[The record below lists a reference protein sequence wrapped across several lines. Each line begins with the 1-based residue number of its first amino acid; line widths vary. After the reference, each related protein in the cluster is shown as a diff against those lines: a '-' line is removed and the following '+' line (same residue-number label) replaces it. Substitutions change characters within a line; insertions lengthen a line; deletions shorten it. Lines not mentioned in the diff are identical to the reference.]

1 MTTFDFNQYTAAIET
16 YPDDNVEIAIANVQY
31 PGAVLNPHESGTFDV
46 QITNNG
52 PVTVRDL
59 TLHVSGE
66 NGTLV
71 RHAGRDSDHDEGRRH
86 TRHPAPRD
94 ENGCRARFPG
104 AQLATRSRV
113 ARGHRRG
120 LVSGLRAHLHLAH
133 QGDDQGQGH
142 LGCRGGEPEHLTV
155 SIP

>member
-16 YPDDNVEIAIANVQY
+16 YADDNVEIAIANVQY

-71 RHAGRDSDHDEGRRH
+71 RHTGTGTTLVTAITTKVGDIPDIRH
-86 TRHPAPRD
+86 HETKTVVGLGFQVPSSQPDLELLEATVEDWYPDFEHIYTSHTKATTKVKGTWGAAV
-94 ENGCRARFPG
+94 ENPN
-104 AQLATRSRV
+104 T
-113 ARGHRRG
+113 
-120 LVSGLRAHLHLAH
+120 
-133 QGDDQGQGH
+133 
-142 LGCRGGEPEHLTV
+142 
-155 SIP
+155 